1 MKVPMLLV
9 NGKIYGLSNGGIDQ
23 WDKVVRG
30 TESISNIIKEAE
42 NELVQPSEIPK
53 YLDEGL
59 SKEILIAMKD
69 DNKSSWALTQN
80 GTGYPKYWEFT
91 NSSVFIRNNLANF
104 CTISTSLLIVHK
116 TGECFFRE

>member
-1 MKVPMLLV
+1 MLLV

-42 NELVQPSEIPK
+42 NELVQSSEIPK
-53 YLDEGL
+53 YLEEGL

-91 NSSVFIRNNLANF
+91 NSSVFVRNNLANF